1 MWWSTA
7 ILYIMYKVSQLM
19 LDFYSAAIT
28 VLKR

>member
-7 ILYIMYKVSQLM
+7 ILYIMYKVSHLM